1 MPGKTEFAV
10 SAGEQE
16 ALADLRDHAPKAY
29 LRERAAT
36 LLALARGWSVRRA
49 AREAGLKAHHV
60 DTIRDWLARY
70 RVDGIAGLT
79 MREGRGR
86 KPASFRGVPRG
97 ARGGA

>member
-10 SAGEQE
+10 SASEQE

-49 AREAGLKAHHV
+49 AREAGLKPHHV
-60 DTIRDWLARY
+60 DTIRAWLARY
-70 RVDGIAGLT
+70 RAAGIAGLS

-86 KPASFRGVPRG
+86 KPASFPRA